1 MSEVIH
7 IAPNMWFSRDE
18 KFGVFDVYIIFDILC
33 DVDLTLSTALQLLP
47 FSSRPCLISYNDFKD
62 CPMCCDDMHGGHRI
76 LLNTKG
82 NYWSQWIYQ
91 FAHEYCHHLID
102 GRLIGGIWGMMW
114 FEETICELSSMYN
127 LHCAAESWE
136 HSTNP
141 SKAHFAQAH
150 RDYLNDLLR
159 RGEIY
164 ESAPFPHRG
173 FQPFLDNLSI
183 AREYRRDLY
192 RCFATM
198 LFPLFLSNPRL
209 WKIILHFGD
218 MRGWNSLEELF
229 GHLECTSSDD
239 YRDSL
244 LQMENLLFS

>member
-1 MSEVIH
+1 MPNHTPIS
-7 IAPNMWFSRDE
+7 PNMRLVLD
-18 KFGVFDVYIIFDILC
+18 FGFGHIDVPIIADILRS
-33 DVDLTLSTALQLLP
+33 VDIELSNAIQATP
-47 FSSRPCLISYNDFKD
+47 FSSKPCLVSYSYAMDG
-62 CPMCCDDMHGGHRI
+62 PMCCNEGESHHIYLR
-76 LLNTKG
+76 TG
-82 NYWSQWIYQ
+82 NGYWAQWYYQ

-102 GRLIGGIWGMMW
+102 GALSGEVTGLIW

-127 LHCAAESWE
+127 LQRAAESWTLS
-136 HSTNP
+136 HNP
-141 SKAHFAQAH
+141 TKVCFVPA
-150 RDYLNDLLR
+150 LR
-159 RGEIY
+159 SY
-164 ESAPFPHRG
+164 
-173 FQPFLDNLSI
+173 LDNLLLQEETNKCAAI
-183 AREYRRDLY
+183 PCKTIGAPLEYLSKERQYHRDLY

-229 GHLECTSSDD
+229 GHLERTSSDD